1 MQVIDVEK
9 QASTARATEFSEQ
22 CELVCFAPM
31 GETAGDWGNE
41 LIAGAVHGSESPLP
55 IPPSSCEVSH
65 RSLCLREVSTRTEGE
80 SKGSS
85 LLCCLYFAPRSRM

>member
-41 LIAGAVHGSESPLP
+41 LIAGAVHGSESLP
-55 IPPSSCEVSH
+55 RFVHLSSFHTALSVQE
-65 RSLCLREVSTRTEGE
+65 RSS
-80 SKGSS
+80 
-85 LLCCLYFAPRSRM
+85 